1 MLLPIVLLLAS
12 AGAVQQADNVSS
24 ASTEQF
30 STPHQTISDSGSTGF
45 VHKRDRNRHMLD
57 EGIIHRKEPCLAQH
71 ECQTGC
77 LSITA
82 YVFSDGEN
90 PELKYV
96 TDCPNLD
103 VPYENKRARK
113 KGADND
119 QQPTLKRTN

>member
-12 AGAVQQADNVSS
+12 AASTQQVDAGAATAKQIS
-24 ASTEQF
+24 ASNHSQAVDEGNSAQ
-30 STPHQTISDSGSTGF
+30 PF
-45 VHKRDRNRHMLD
+45 VLKRQRHRLD
-57 EGIIHRKEPCLAQH
+57 EGIIIRHRLCRSDQ
-71 ECQTGC
+71 ECNTGC

-103 VPYENKRARK
+103 VPYQNKRAQE
-113 KGADND
+113 KGAGND
-119 QQPTLKRTN
+119 HQPTLKRTN